1 MRFLFSCFSAIIKK
15 ITTGDFFMKKSYL
28 FAIFI
33 CCLFFMSRPV
43 FADVTYFSDLSCHWG
58 ECNVY
63 YVADFGLL
71 NGYPDG
77 TFCPD
82 NNITRTE
89 FLKILSLD
97 SGENL
102 SVYNNESAFPD
113 VSSSFWGKQYINW
126 GEANGIV
133 NGYLDGTFHP
143 NNTISRQEMAAILY
157 RYIVTYRGL
166 PLDPVKAEIHFTDQS
181 SIGLW
186 ALNDVKAIQRAGIIN
201 GYDDNSFH
209 PLSSATRAESATM
222 VANYLKIYHP
232 GTATPTLTT
241 DLYRNGN
248 FEKSVTLINDNG
260 NLLIAARVFFEA
272 ADFRLTYFGMPRL
285 VVADDIS
292 HDMEFWIDKTTYYA
306 NGTKRTFSVA
316 PQLINDSTYVPL
328 YETAAAAG
336 FSAIIHYAG
345 TNDQY
350 LSLNYKDSFLTRNI
364 NNFYGTAATTGNVN
378 GNVFLANNDLAGFF
392 GKIAGGAMSYGSY
405 TTSDGDFYFGN
416 WSNGVMSGAG
426 RYIKADGEFF
436 AGTFSSG
443 AKSSGVT
450 YYINGATFTG
460 TWTKSSGGAI
470 YPSKGTYVDKDGNV
484 FGSDSTDWNYGAITV
499 N

>member
-1 MRFLFSCFSAIIKK
+1 
-15 ITTGDFFMKKSYL
+15 MKKSYL
-28 FAIFI
+28 LAIII
-33 CCLFFMSRPV
+33 CCLLFMSRPV
-43 FADVTYFSDLSCHWG
+43 LADVTYFTDLSCHWG

-77 TFCPD
+77 TFCPN

-97 SGENL
+97 SGEDL
-102 SVYNNESAFPD
+102 SVYTNESAFAD

-126 GEANGIV
+126 GQANNIV
-133 NGYLDGTFHP
+133 DGYPDGTFHP
-143 NNTISRQEMAAILY
+143 NDNISRQEMAAILY

-166 PLDPVKAEIHFTDQS
+166 SLTPVNAEIQFTDQS

-186 ALNDVKAIQRAGIIN
+186 ALSDVKAIQRAGIIN
-201 GYDDNSFH
+201 GYDDNSFR
-209 PLSSATRAESATM
+209 PLSYATRAEGATM

-232 GTATPTLTT
+232 ETATPILTT
-241 DLYRNGN
+241 DLYCNGD
-248 FEKSVTLINDNG
+248 FEKSVTLIDDDG
-260 NLLIAARVFFEA
+260 TLLIAARIFFEA
-272 ADFRLTYFGMPRL
+272 ADFRLTYFGTPNL
-285 VVADDIS
+285 IVADDIS
-292 HDMEFWIDKTTYYA
+292 HDLEFWIGKTTYYA
-306 NGTKRTFSVA
+306 NGTKKTFSVA
-316 PQLINDSTYVPL
+316 PQLINGSTYVPL

-350 LSLNYKDSFLTRNI
+350 LSLNYKDSFLMRNV
-364 NNFYGTAATTGNVN
+364 NNFYGTAATTSNVS
-378 GNVFLANNDLAGFF
+378 GNVFLSNSDLASGYF
-392 GKIAGGAMSYGSY
+392 GKINSGAMSYGSY

-416 WSNGVMSGAG
+416 WSNAVMNGAG

-436 AGTFSSG
+436 VGTFSSG
-443 AKSSGVT
+443 AKSTGVT

-460 TWTKSSGGAI
+460 TWTKSSSGAI
-470 YPSKGTYVDKDGNV
+470 YPSKGTYVDKEGRV
-484 FGSDSTDWNYGAITV
+484 FGSDSTAWNYGAITV